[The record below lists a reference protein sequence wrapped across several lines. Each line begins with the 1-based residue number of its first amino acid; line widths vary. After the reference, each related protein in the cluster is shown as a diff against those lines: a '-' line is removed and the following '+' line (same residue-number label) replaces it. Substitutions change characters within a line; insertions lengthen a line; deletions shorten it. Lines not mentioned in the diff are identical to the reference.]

1 MSLLNIIAGNSYW
14 IINKT
19 LARAIGVETAL
30 LYSDLAQAQLYWD
43 KKKGGASKYFFKV
56 EEDIE
61 EDTTLSSHKQRK
73 GRKLLKEA
81 GLLKTKRKGVPAK
94 IYYLIDQECIKN
106 LLLKFLTT
114 GSKEIEGLEVKEFNT
129 TNNKELIIDT
139 NNKKD
144 TISTEEEGEEPK
156 KEIPYLLEL
165 EQILLLFEELTGRG
179 FRIPP
184 VSKVL
189 RYGAYKKVA
198 AVLKAGYSL
207 EDVLEVIQ
215 KKFKDWKSSKYSV
228 YIRYETLLASV
239 EKFEKYKGELDITK
253 KLGKSNNKSSYER
266 STNNKQQ
273 TTNKEESL
281 QDRLDKILQQSR
293 EEGFI

>member
-114 GSKEIEGLEVKEFNT
+114 GSREIEGLEAKEFNT

-144 TISTEEEGEEPK
+144 TIYTEEEGGEPK

-184 VSKVL
+184 ASKVL

-198 AVLKAGYSL
+198 AVLRAGYSL
-207 EDVLEVIQ
+207 EEVLEVIQ
-215 KKFKDWKSSKYSV
+215 KKYKDWKDSKKYSV
-228 YIRYETLLASV
+228 YIRYETLLANV
-239 EKFEKYKGELDITK
+239 EKFEKYLGEVSITK
-253 KLGKSNNKSSYER
+253 KLGNNNSSYEKR
-266 STNNKQQ
+266 TT
-273 TTNKEESL
+273 TTNKEESI
-281 QDRLDKILQQSR
+281 QDRLDKILEQSR
-293 EEGFI
+293 KEGFI